1 MININF
7 YSNGFANHIVRKAK
21 TKKTNTSLRDPF
33 CNLFMKTSCWQYNR
47 SPIDKAYT
55 IKMTEYLPHLFSIF
69 AFYTFLLNYPWFCL
83 STKKWRKLNSI
94 TWLLCCHLDYLT
106 FFRNAYELIYFNKNY
121 CYLSFITK
129 NKIKL

>member
-33 CNLFMKTSCWQYNR
+33 CNLFMKTSCWQYNK
-47 SPIDKAYT
+47 SPTDKAYT

-69 AFYTFLLNYPWFCL
+69 AFLHFSFKLPLILSQYYKMKKAEFYNLATMLPSWLFNLLQKCIWINLLQQKLLLPIFYH
-83 STKKWRKLNSI
+83 KK
-94 TWLLCCHLDYLT
+94 
-106 FFRNAYELIYFNKNY
+106 
-121 CYLSFITK
+121 
-129 NKIKL
+129 